1 MYDNIYIFIYDVH
14 SCGQAS
20 PASPTT
26 ITRGKIYLPIMFM
39 HLVVYRTMG
48 TYIKYFG
55 KGFPKPENVK
65 EIPVKF
71 TC

>member
-1 MYDNIYIFIYDVH
+1 MYDNIYIFIDDVH

-26 ITRGKIYLPIMFM
+26 ITRGKIYLPIMLM

-55 KGFPKPENVK
+55 KAFPKPENVK